1 MKSAYNMNI
10 ILTALLSSAVFS
22 SRILAGSP
30 HHHGKGRTYTVGQA
44 VRTSSGSI
52 VGHPA
57 SSRPDVSEYLGIPF
71 AKPPVG
77 DLRFAAPQ
85 AYVSSGKINATA
97 FVRIIPFQASSLSQD
112 TDKSHPVVSV
122 RKSSHQLWDLSL
134 QKLGLTEIM
143 QVMSGERLVNN
154 KQYRRPFTSRAE
166 LNSAP
171 RQSGSGREYFQ

>member
-1 MKSAYNMNI
+1 MNI

-22 SRILAGSP
+22 SRVFAGSP

-44 VRTSSGSI
+44 VRTSSGLI
-52 VGHPA
+52 AGQPA

-85 AYVSSGKINATA
+85 AYISSGKINATTY
-97 FVRIIPFQASSLSQD
+97 VRNTPFQCSSLNQE

-122 RKSSHQLWDLSL
+122 RRSGHQLWDLSL
-134 QKLGLTEIM
+134 QKLGLTDII
-143 QVMSGERLVNN
+143 QVMSGKRLVNI
-154 KQYRRPFTSRAE
+154 K
-166 LNSAP
+166 
-171 RQSGSGREYFQ
+171 